1 MPPPTVIIRVRD
13 LAQTPSH
20 AWLAVSGTLGADTG
34 RRLRHEL
41 GARIDRGHH
50 ELYLDLRE
58 LSCADGMTVEAVRE
72 AFALGATGRL
82 HLIGAPERI
91 RAALDQ
97 DPRITWHAEVAA
109 AWAEWA

>member
-1 MPPPTVIIRVRD
+1 VIILVRD

-20 AWLAVSGTLGADTG
+20 AWLAVSGTLSAATG

-41 GARIDRGHH
+41 GARISRGHH

-82 HLIGAPERI
+82 HLIGAPEQI
-91 RAALDQ
+91 RAGLDQ
-97 DPRITWHAEVAA
+97 DPRITWHHGPAS
-109 AWAEWA
+109 AWAQWA

>member
-1 MPPPTVIIRVRD
+1 VIIRVRD
-13 LAQTPSH
+13 LAQAQSH
-20 AWLAVSGTLGADTG
+20 AWLAVSGTLSDATG

-41 GARIDRGHH
+41 GARIGRGHH

-58 LSCADGMTVEAVRE
+58 LSCADGVTVEAVRD

-91 RAALDQ
+91 RADLDQ
-97 DPRITWHAEVAA
+97 HPRITWHAGVAS
-109 AWAEWA
+109 AWAQWV